1 MRSIRFLS
9 TYVLISILSFS
20 IAEIHAKEIELALG
34 QSKILTVDRP
44 EKVAI
49 GNPEVADLTT
59 VSDYELLIN
68 AKSSG
73 RTTLVI
79 WHQDGRKEVLDIIV
93 SSRDLEQKMIEV
105 QVEVLEL
112 SRVSTD
118 EFGISWVTDARKGL
132 AATEGGLSRS
142 ANPLRLGT
150 FYRSRIM
157 ADIQALSSRGRVKIL
172 AQPRILSLSG
182 KEASFHSGG
191 QIPILV
197 STRTDKGL
205 SNISQIQW
213 KDYGV
218 NLRVIP
224 YADPLGNITI
234 KMRAEVSSLDYINA
248 VIQNDV
254 RVPAIRN
261 RWVEGEVFV
270 KRGGTLVVAGLMD
283 EIQEKSRKGLPILSW
298 IPLIGKLFSTTRIHS
313 IHTELVIFVTP
324 RVLGEE

>member
-1 MRSIRFLS
+1 MTRNSIF
-9 TYVLISILSFS
+9 TFTLISILCLWT
-20 IAEIHAKEIELALG
+20 AEVHAKEIELTLG

-49 GNPEVADLTT
+49 GNPEIADITT

-68 AKSSG
+68 AKGPG

-79 WHQDGRKEVLDIIV
+79 WHKDGRKEVLNIV
-93 SSRDLEQKMIEV
+93 VSTRDLEQKMIEV

-132 AATEGGLSRS
+132 TVTEGAVSRS
-142 ANPLRLGT
+142 GNPLRLGT
-150 FYRSRIM
+150 FFRSRIM

-172 AQPRILSLSG
+172 AQPRLLSLSG
-182 KEASFHSGG
+182 KKASFHSGG

-197 STRTDKGL
+197 STRVEKGV
-205 SNISQIQW
+205 SNVSHIQW

-218 NLRVIP
+218 DLQVVP
-224 YADPLGNITI
+224 HADPLGNINI
-234 KMRAEVSSLDYINA
+234 KLRAEVSSLDYINA
-248 VIQNDV
+248 VVQNDV
-254 RVPAIRN
+254 RIPAIRN
-261 RWVEGEVFV
+261 RWVEGEVYV

-283 EIQEKSRKGLPILSW
+283 EIQEKSRKGIPLLSW
-298 IPLIGKLFSTTRIHS
+298 IPLLGKLFSTTRIHS